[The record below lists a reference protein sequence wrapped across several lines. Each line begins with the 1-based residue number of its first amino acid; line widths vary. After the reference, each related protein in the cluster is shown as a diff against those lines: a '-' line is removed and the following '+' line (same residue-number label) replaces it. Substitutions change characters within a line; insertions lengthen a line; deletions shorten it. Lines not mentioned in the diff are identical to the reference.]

1 MRESPILIFQMQRMG
16 DLVLSFPLLG
26 WLAGLFPGHPIWV
39 VGEKVF
45 FDPLMPLSPPV
56 TYFNHGEEPDFTG
69 ISFKAVIN
77 LSHRPEAAALAGRV
91 KSDILIG
98 PYRDRQGRL
107 LIKGDW
113 QLYRASL
120 THNNRHNRFHWADL
134 NALDII
140 PASLMLRTVW
150 PPARPLPGRAVGG
163 LSGGTSPEQE
173 PGGPLPSGHD
183 PAVLTPKSGAR
194 IGLFLG
200 ASEPDKHPD
209 AGFWTTLTR
218 RLLRDGHKPA
228 LLGGPAEQDLGA
240 AVAGGLKAHSLN
252 LCGRFSVSALA
263 RFISELDLFIT
274 PDTGPMHIAAWTGT
288 PVLNL
293 SLGPVNPWETG
304 PFSPGHHVVR
314 SSLDCVGCWR
324 CVNKTVACKE
334 DMTAGKIASL
344 VEALLAGERPDAAFS
359 ERTGAGLELLRSRR
373 GLYGLYEL
381 EELFRFA
388 PRLRESGGNG
398 RPGGLEDE
406 EPHAVRQAASQF
418 WKCWF
423 GVLFGR
429 FTNQEDAAAWAAL
442 RAEHPETAEQ
452 ARGGAAA
459 LAVSLARGMRGGHH
473 GPLEDADFWMRAPLV
488 LRPLS
493 GYIQMYAQN
502 ALGDRAA
509 LLHSLSLLERV
520 ADLPG

>member
-26 WLAGLFPGHPIWV
+26 WLARLFPGHPLWV
-39 VGEKVF
+39 AGEKMF

-69 ISFKAVIN
+69 ISFRAVIN

-91 KSDILIG
+91 KSDVLIG
-98 PYRDRQGRL
+98 PYRDARGRL

-120 THNNRHNRFHWADL
+120 THNNRYNRYHWADL

-140 PASLMLRTVW
+140 PASLMLRTAW
-150 PPARPLPGRAVGG
+150 PPARPLPG
-163 LSGGTSPEQE
+163 QE
-173 PGGPLPSGHD
+173 PGGPMSGLD
-183 PAVLTPKSGAR
+183 PAGQAASGQHAPGEQASGPAAAPPKGGAR

-228 LLGGPAEQDLGA
+228 LLGGPAEEALGA
-240 AVAGGLKAHSLN
+240 AVAGSLKAHSLN

-314 SSLDCVGCWR
+314 SSLDCAGCWR
-324 CVNKTVACKE
+324 CAKKTVECKQ
-334 DMTAGKIASL
+334 DMTAGKVASL
-344 VEALLAGERPDAAFS
+344 VEALLAGRRPDAAFS
-359 ERTGAGLELLRSRR
+359 ERTGAGLELLRTRR
-373 GLYGLYEL
+373 GLYGLYDL

-388 PRLRESGGNG
+388 PRSREAGTG
-398 RPGGLEDE
+398 
-406 EPHAVRQAASQF
+406 EPHAVRRDVSRF
-418 WKCWF
+418 WTCWF
-423 GVLFGR
+423 GALFGR

-442 RAEHPETAEQ
+442 RSEHPETAEQ
-452 ARGGAAA
+452 VRSAAAA
-459 LAVSLARGMRGGHH
+459 LAVSLVRGMRGGPA
-473 GPLEDADFWMRAPLV
+473 GPLEDADFWMQAPPV

-502 ALGDRAA
+502 ALGGRAA